1 MDYFL
6 AKINELATK
15 SSGVKKSFVRTF
27 IAAPPEV
34 TLLSKG
40 TLFGLF
46 EVNSGKHKMLELV
59 DVIIEEIKDN
69 YYSVALPEGDA
80 DLETAFEVALQK
92 TNLAVAAF
100 LENAQIAIDLER
112 INAVIGLQFH
122 KELYLASI
130 GSLGLFLFQRLAKS
144 GYRIINILDVSRTP
158 LAAPNPLKLFSQ
170 VITGGI
176 GSRDVA
182 ALMTSSFLDYF
193 SLERLKNILTQADGI
208 AELQRSINE
217 FKTDCNFGIISLQ
230 IEKRSQAPSQAA
242 EQAAA
247 SFNYQ
252 VAASHDSMRELDRTE
267 RETAKLLTPSVFPEV
282 KQYVTVIRG
291 ALQRAAG
298 RLKTTALK
306 KTRQLKRVIKTPSR
320 SAPRGSAFAGRSTCS
335 SAAPGLTPSAR

>member
-15 SSGVKKSFVRTF
+15 STGAKKSFVRTF

-34 TLLSKG
+34 TLLNKG

-59 DVIIEEIKDN
+59 EVVIEEPQDN
-69 YYSVALPEGDA
+69 YSSVALPDGEA
-80 DLETAFEVALQK
+80 DLENAFETALQK
-92 TNLAVAAF
+92 TSLAVAAF
-100 LENAQIAIDLER
+100 LENVQLAADLEHV
-112 INAVIGLQFH
+112 NAVIGLQFH
-122 KELYLASI
+122 KELYLAPV

-208 AELQRSINE
+208 SELQRSINE

-282 KQYVTVIRG
+282 KKYAAVLRD
-291 ALQRAAG
+291 AFQRAVG
-298 RLKTTALK
+298 RLKTSALT
-306 KTRQLKRVIKTPSR
+306 KTKELTQAIQTPRRPSLPKPPPPP
-320 SAPRGSAFAGRSTCS
+320 AP
-335 SAAPGLTPSAR
+335 APTLIP